1 MDKSDSLYLASMC
14 SMIQELMRQ
23 RRVLDSRIDE
33 LFDELCNEAWFSDYI
48 IDNQPTATPL
58 RLIIDNTPDDYKM
71 D

>member
-23 RRVLDSRIDE
+23 RQSIDKRIDE
-33 LFDELCNEAWFSDYI
+33 LFGELCNEAWFSEEIRDL
-48 IDNQPTATPL
+48 DRSSPLL
-58 RLIIDNTPDDYKM
+58 RLITSDIPDDYRM